1 MIVVD
6 ASVVVDAL
14 VVPADRGR
22 RARLVMGRD
31 VEWSAPHHLV
41 VETFA
46 VLRAYTLKGL
56 LTAEEGKEA
65 VQRLTRMTFDLVGV
79 DDLVEDMWE
88 MRHTVSG
95 HDAAYVALA
104 RRRGAT
110 LVTSDLRL
118 AAAASALCR
127 VEAVR

>member
-6 ASVVVDAL
+6 ACVVVDAL
-14 VVPADRGR
+14 VASGDRGR
-22 RARLVMGRD
+22 QARLVLARD
-31 VEWSAPHHLV
+31 VEWLVPPHMI

-46 VLRAYTLKGL
+46 VLRLFTTKGM
-56 LTAEEGKEA
+56 LTPEEGKEA
-65 VQRLTRMTFDLVGV
+65 VQRLARMTFEVADIHELI
-79 DDLVEDMWE
+79 DEMWE
-88 MRHTVSG
+88 LRHVVSG

-110 LVTSDLRL
+110 LVTCDLRL
-118 AAAASALCR
+118 AAAASAFCR